1 MIPGYVV
8 FLNFFPS
15 PLAPLKHFEIASI
28 TVLAVHRKFEKLTH
42 SWVSQSDFMSLVI
55 SYLCTVACY
64 HMTFKLPLT
73 LPAKIERLEN
83 KTHKP
88 LTAIRNS
95 FNTAKWIVIV

>member
-1 MIPGYVV
+1 MPK
-8 FLNFFPS
+8 FPRS
-15 PLAPLKHFEIASI
+15 CQISSQISAGSA
-28 TVLAVHRKFEKLTH
+28 KFVDMG
-42 SWVSQSDFMSLVI
+42 VSQSDFMSLVI

-73 LPAKIERLEN
+73 LPVKIERLEN